1 MGYNVKNKLYTLWV
15 IRRDTIVSIE
25 SIELRNFTVFKN
37 FKVNFSKGINI
48 ITGENGTGK
57 TQLLKAIYAD
67 IQISKSKNINDISK
81 YFKSVNVNNVFFIKQ
96 LKPLFLEVKAS
107 KISNKSDKQY
117 LMGKLNLSINGINST
132 VGNDDE
138 CSYEISYP
146 SEEINCTFIPAKDML
161 THSKGFVSMAD
172 KFNEFPFD
180 KTLIDIINKASQW
193 QLKEPPKIAL
203 KILPILEKMM
213 EGKVVIENE
222 EFYVKKNNGE
232 MINFA
237 VEAEG
242 LKKIGLLWQL
252 LMNENITEG
261 SVLLWDEPEANINP
275 KFVPDLVEILMEL
288 QKNGIQIFLTT
299 HDYIFAKYFEV
310 KRSESDE
317 IMYYS
322 LYKTDDGVKF
332 ESNIN
337 FTDLK
342 NNTIMDTFIQLYK
355 DEVERAME

>member
-1 MGYNVKNKLYTLWV
+1 M
-15 IRRDTIVSIE
+15 SIE
-25 SIELRNFTVFKN
+25 SIELRNFTVFKS
-37 FKVNFSKGINI
+37 FKINFSKGINI
-48 ITGENGTGK
+48 IVGENGTGK

-67 IQISKSKNINDISK
+67 IQISKSKNIDDISK
-81 YFKSVNVNNVFFIKQ
+81 YFKYVNTNNYFFVKQ

-107 KISNKSDKQY
+107 RIHNKSDKKY
-117 LMGKLNLSINGINST
+117 LMGKLNFNINGINST
-132 VGNDDE
+132 FGSDDE

-146 SEEINCTFIPAKDML
+146 SKEINCTFIPAKDML
-161 THSKGFVSMAD
+161 THSKGLVSMAD

-180 KTLIDIINKASQW
+180 KTLIDIIKIAGQW
-193 QLKEPPKIAL
+193 QLKKPPKIAL

-213 EGKVVIENE
+213 DGKVVIENE

-232 MINFA
+232 MVNFA

-252 LMNENITEG
+252 LMNENITEN

-275 KFVPDLVEILMEL
+275 KFIPELVEILIEL
-288 QKNGIQIFLTT
+288 QKNGVQIFLTT

-310 KRSESDE
+310 KRSENDE

-322 LYKTDDGVKF
+322 LYKTNDGVKC
-332 ESNIN
+332 ENNVN
-337 FTDLK
+337 FGNLK

>member
-1 MGYNVKNKLYTLWV
+1 M
-15 IRRDTIVSIE
+15 SIE
-25 SIELRNFTVFKN
+25 SVELRNFNVFKN
-37 FKVNFSKGINI
+37 LKVNFSKGINI
-48 ITGENGTGK
+48 IMGENGTGK

-67 IQISKSKNINDISK
+67 IQISKSKNIDDISK
-81 YFKSVNVNNVFFIKQ
+81 YFKSVNINNSFFVKQ

-107 KISNKSDKQY
+107 NIDNKSGKRY
-117 LMGKLNLSINGINST
+117 LMGKLGSNINEISST
-132 VGNDDE
+132 FGSSDE

-146 SEEINCTFIPAKDML
+146 SQEINCTFIPAKDML

-180 KTLIDIINKASQW
+180 KTLIDIIKIAGQW

-203 KILPILEKMM
+203 KVLPILEKMM
-213 EGKVVIENE
+213 DGKVVIENE
-222 EFYVKKNNGE
+222 EFYVKKNDGN
-232 MINFA
+232 MVNFS

-252 LMNENITEG
+252 LMNENITEN
-261 SVLLWDEPEANINP
+261 SILLWDEPEANINP
-275 KFVPDLVEILMEL
+275 KFIPDLVEILIEL
-288 QKNGIQIFLTT
+288 QKNGVQIFLTT
-299 HDYIFAKYFEV
+299 HDYIFTKYFEV
-310 KRSESDE
+310 KRSENDE

-322 LYKTDDGVKF
+322 LYKTTDGVKC
-332 ESNIN
+332 ENNIN
-337 FTDLK
+337 FGDLK

>member
-1 MGYNVKNKLYTLWV
+1 MSIDSVEVKNF
-15 IRRDTIVSIE
+15 TI
-25 SIELRNFTVFKN
+25 FKSL
-37 FKVNFSKGINI
+37 KVKFSKGINI

-67 IQISKSKNINDISK
+67 IQIAKSKNIDDISK
-81 YFKSVNVNNVFFIKQ
+81 NFKSVNTNDRFFVKQ
-96 LKPLFLEVKAS
+96 LKPLFLEVRALN
-107 KISNKSDKQY
+107 IDNNIDKQY
-117 LMGKLNLSINGINST
+117 LMGKTKLNINEINSAF
-132 VGNDDE
+132 GSDEE

-146 SEEINCTFIPAKDML
+146 KQEINCTFIPAKDML
-161 THSKGFVSMAD
+161 THSKGLVSMAD

-180 KTLIDIINKASQW
+180 KTLIDIIKIASQW

-203 KILPILEKMM
+203 NILPILQKML

-222 EFYVKKNNGE
+222 EFYVKKYNGD
-232 MINFA
+232 MVDFA

-252 LMNENITEG
+252 LMNENITEN

-275 KFVPDLVEILMEL
+275 KFIPSLVEILIEL
-288 QKNGIQIFLTT
+288 QKNGVQIFVTT

-310 KRSESDE
+310 KRSKNDE

-322 LYKTDDGVKF
+322 LYKTDDGIKYDNNIKF
-332 ESNIN
+332 E
-337 FTDLK
+337 DLK

>member
-1 MGYNVKNKLYTLWV
+1 M
-15 IRRDTIVSIE
+15 SIE
-25 SIELRNFTVFKN
+25 SIELRNFTVFKSL
-37 FKVNFSKGINI
+37 KINFSKGINI
-48 ITGENGTGK
+48 LIGENGTGK

-67 IQISKSKNINDISK
+67 IQISKSKNIDDISR
-81 YFKSVNVNNVFFIKQ
+81 YFKSVNVNKVFFVRQ
-96 LKPLFLEVKAS
+96 FKPLFLEVKAS
-107 KISNKSDKQY
+107 KIDNRSDKEY
-117 LMGKLNLSINGINST
+117 TGDRMNFKINGGSLSLK
-132 VGNDDE
+132 DDE
-138 CSYEISYP
+138 QCSYEISYP
-146 SEEINCTFIPAKDML
+146 EKEINITFIPAKDMI
-161 THSKGFVSMAD
+161 THSKGLVSMAD

-180 KTLIDIINKASQW
+180 KTLIDIIKRAGQW

-213 EGKVVIENE
+213 DGTVVIENE

-232 MINFA
+232 MVNFA

-252 LMNENITEG
+252 LMNENITED

-275 KFVPDLVEILMEL
+275 KFIPDLVEILIEL
-288 QKNGIQIFLTT
+288 QRNGLQIFVTT
-299 HDYIFAKYFEV
+299 HDYIFAKYFEI
-310 KRSESDE
+310 KRSENDE

-322 LYKTDDGVKF
+322 LYRTNECVKC
-332 ESNIN
+332 ESNTN
-337 FTDLK
+337 FGDLK